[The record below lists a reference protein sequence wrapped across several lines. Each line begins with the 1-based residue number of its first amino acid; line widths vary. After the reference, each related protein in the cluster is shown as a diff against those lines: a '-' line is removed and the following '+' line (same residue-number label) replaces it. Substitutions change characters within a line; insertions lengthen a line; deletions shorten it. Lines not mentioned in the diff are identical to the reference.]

1 MSKTFFR
8 HSFVVLVALLGVV
21 VFCTSAMAGHS
32 WGNYHWARTS
42 NPFTL
47 KLGDDVTSV
56 WDPYLQEASSDWT
69 ASSVL
74 NTTVVAGSTNPKN
87 CKAVTGRV
95 RCTPKVQ
102 LY

>member
-56 WDPYLQEASSDWT
+56 
-69 ASSVL
+69 
-74 NTTVVAGSTNPKN
+74 
-87 CKAVTGRV
+87 
-95 RCTPKVQ
+95 
-102 LY
+102 